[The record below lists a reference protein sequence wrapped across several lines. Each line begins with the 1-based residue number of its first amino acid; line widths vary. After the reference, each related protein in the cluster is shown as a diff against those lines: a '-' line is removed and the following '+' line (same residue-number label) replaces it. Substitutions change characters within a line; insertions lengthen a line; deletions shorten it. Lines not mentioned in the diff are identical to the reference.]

1 MNSPQAIALRGH
13 KPRVNLAALLAL
25 LLMAA
30 TPATGDG
37 DEAARIS
44 PVRRTTIAT
53 ADVDA
58 SLHFYRDLLGFTVE
72 YDVRVTNAD

>member
-1 MNSPQAIALRGH
+1 MLELDVDKLR
-13 KPRVNLAALLAL
+13 VSVAALLAL
-25 LLMAA
+25 LLAA
-30 TPATGDG
+30 TPATGD
-37 DEAARIS
+37 DDQTTRIS